1 MLTKKTL
8 VPLLILAWSGVVSA
22 QQGDSALLQREDFQK
37 LLAEGQALLANGDAM
52 GACPQFHYI
61 LKHGANNETYYFMA
75 ELEFA
80 SCLYQQGLPLASY
93 LVVSRVVDAGAAH
106 PGYLA
111 AVPLLLKLSALLEGD
126 TSLLERLAQYDEKD
140 VPEDA
145 RDRVNY
151 LAGRFYYVRGDLDA
165 AESRLLRVGTAD
177 EELYL
182 RAKFLAAVTYV
193 RQNNANKALEAF
205 KDILRFREGSGARSD
220 FAESIYERT
229 YLNMARLFYSVGDFE
244 TAIKYYN
251 KIEQSSEFWLQ
262 TLFEISWA
270 HFRMGDY
277 SKAMGNLWTIT
288 SPYFEDEFYPE
299 VFLIEANI
307 LFERCHYAEA
317 LEIVT
322 RFHEQYFKLYTELKT
337 QLKKYEDPNEFYF
350 YLARLSKQGGNLSL
364 ELKRIF
370 NAAFMNQNIKRL
382 LGMVV
387 RISDEMKRVEELTK
401 NPLWNEL
408 AAEMLVE
415 IGSYRDLIVGEA
427 GDQTK
432 TRLREVYGEIK
443 GLLAKGIKLKIET
456 INAQKK
462 IPEQGAVAKT
472 RIDASSV
479 TPQDHVFYPFNGE
492 YWRDELDSYYFVI
505 ESICPTPSP
514 TPQP

>member
-8 VPLLILAWSGVVSA
+8 LPLILVLWSGLAQA
-22 QQGDSALLQREDFQK
+22 QQGEGALLQREDFQK
-37 LLAEGQALLANGDAM
+37 LLEEGRVLMSNGDAV

-75 ELEFA
+75 EVELA
-80 SCLYQQGLPLASY
+80 RCLYEQGLPLSSY
-93 LVVSRVVDAGAAH
+93 LVISRVVDAGQAH
-106 PGYLA
+106 PGFVS
-111 AVPLLLKLSALLEGD
+111 AVPLLLKLSVLLEGD
-126 TSLLERLAQYDEKD
+126 TSLLERLAIYDEKD

-151 LAGRFYYVRGDLDA
+151 LAGRFSYVRGDLDA
-165 AESRLLRVGTAD
+165 AEARLLRVGTTD

-182 RAKFLAAVTYV
+182 RAKFLAAVVNV
-193 RQNNANKALEAF
+193 RQGAAGKALEAF

-220 FAESIYERT
+220 FAEKIYERT

-244 TAIKYYN
+244 TAIKYYS
-251 KIEQSSEFWLQ
+251 KIEKYSEFWLQ
-262 TLFEISWA
+262 TLFEASWA
-270 HFRMGDY
+270 YFRLGDY
-277 SKAMGNLWTIT
+277 SKAMGNLWTIS

-299 VFLIEANI
+299 AFLIEANI
-307 LFERCHYAEA
+307 LFERCHFDEA
-317 LEIVT
+317 LDIVT
-322 RFHEQYFKLYTELKT
+322 RFHEQYYKLYTELKT

-387 RISDEMKRVEELTK
+387 RITDEMKRVEELTK

-408 AAEMLVE
+408 AAETLVE

-432 TRLREVYGEIK
+432 TRLREVYSEIK

-456 INAQKK
+456 INARKK
-462 IPEQGAVAKT
+462 LPEQAAIGKT
-472 RIDASSV
+472 IIDPDAV
-479 TPQDHVFYPFNGE
+479 TPRDHLYFPFNGE

-505 ESICPTPSP
+505 ESVCPA
-514 TPQP
+514 QQQ